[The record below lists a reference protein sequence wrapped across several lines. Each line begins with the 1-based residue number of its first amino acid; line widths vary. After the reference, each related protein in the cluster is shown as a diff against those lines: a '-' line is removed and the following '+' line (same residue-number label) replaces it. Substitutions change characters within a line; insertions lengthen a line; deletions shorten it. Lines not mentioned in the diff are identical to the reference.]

1 MAWRDSNETCCGKV
15 KELEDW
21 EKLLALRDINDYQE
35 NCFGEMV
42 RVEVRLL
49 GVIKSFAEEVQRQ

>member
-1 MAWRDSNETCCGKV
+1 MAWRDSNETCWGKV